1 MSAIGPKQTLA
12 QCTAHVRLWG
22 RSRHGFLREVA
33 FLVAIGGKADI
44 AYCSANVCSWPKADT
59 SHIGSKWS

>member
-44 AYCSANVCSWPKADT
+44 AYCSANVCS
-59 SHIGSKWS
+59 